1 MRAIVQ
7 TEYGGPEVLRETDR
21 LPVPEPGPGEIRIR
35 VRAAGVN
42 PTDWKHRAAPLFLDR
57 LPLVLGWDVAGVVD
71 KLGYGV
77 TVFDEGDEVFGMLP
91 YPHGVGGYAEYVLC
105 PARAMARKPE
115 QLDFVE
121 AAALPLASLT
131 AWQALND
138 TAHLTA
144 GQRVLIQG
152 AAGGVGH
159 LAVQIA
165 SRMGAKVTGTASAED
180 LEYVRSLGAAEA
192 LDYRA
197 ADLRAAVSDADA
209 ALVPF
214 TGDTLVE
221 SLQAVRAGGTVVTL
235 LRTDPD
241 GPEQRLAAER
251 AVRCRTMLVQADRAG
266 MQVIADLARSGG
278 LRARIHDALP
288 LSAAA
293 EAHRLGEAGRIDGK
307 LVLVVA

>member
-1 MRAIVQ
+1 VRAIQQ
-7 TEYGGPEVLRETDR
+7 TRYGGPEVLEQAD

-42 PTDWKHRAAPLFLDR
+42 PTDWKHRAAPLFVDR
-57 LPLVLGWDVAGVVD
+57 LPLVLGWDVAGIVD

-77 TVFDEGDEVFGMLP
+77 TIFDEGDEVFGMLP
-91 YPHGVGGYAEYVLC
+91 YPHGVGGYAEYVLA

-115 QLDFVE
+115 SVDFVQ

-138 TAHLTA
+138 TARLSA

-165 SRMGAKVTGTASAED
+165 TRLGASVIGTAGGDD
-180 LEYVRSLGAAEA
+180 LDLVRSLGASEA
-192 LDYRA
+192 LDYHST
-197 ADLRAAVSDADA
+197 DVEAAVGDVDA

-214 TGDTLVE
+214 TGQTRMDALRT
-221 SLQAVRAGGTVVTL
+221 VRRGGTLVTL
-235 LRTDPD
+235 LRTEPG
-241 GPEQRLAAER
+241 GPEEPLAEER
-251 AVRCRTMLVQADRAG
+251 GVRYRTLLVQSDHAG
-266 MQVIADLARSGG
+266 MRVIADLARSGA

-288 LSAAA
+288 LSRAA
-293 EAHRLGEAGRIDGK
+293 EAHRMGEAGEIDGK
-307 LVLVVA
+307 VVLVV

>member
-7 TEYGGPEVLRETDR
+7 SEYGGPEVLEQAD

-35 VRAAGVN
+35 VRAAAVN
-42 PTDWKHRAAPLFLDR
+42 PTDWKHRAAPLFLGR
-57 LPLVLGWDVAGVVD
+57 LPLVLGWDVAGIVD

-77 TVFDEGDEVFGMLP
+77 TIFDQGDEVFGMLP
-91 YPHGVGGYAEYVLC
+91 YPHGVGGYAEYVLA
-105 PARAMARKPE
+105 PARAMVRKPE
-115 QLDFVE
+115 NLDFVE

-165 SRMGAKVTGTASAED
+165 ARMGAKVIGTASAED

-192 LDYRA
+192 LDYRTT
-197 ADLRAAVSDADA
+197 DLREAVREADA
-209 ALVPF
+209 ALVPLV
-214 TGDTLVE
+214 GDARVNALST
-221 SLQAVRAGGTVVTL
+221 VRAGGTFVTL
-235 LRTDPD
+235 LRTEPG
-241 GPEQRLAAER
+241 GPEERVAAER
-251 AVRCRTMLVQADRAG
+251 GVRYRTMLVQDDHAG